1 MAYLIGNRNQ
11 KALFP
16 PAIQDYVGT
25 EDPVRAYN
33 AFVESLDLQEMGFV
47 INPYKAGAH
56 EYHPSTL
63 LKLIVYGYSYGERS
77 SRRLERACYHNLSF
91 MWLVSGVKPDYR
103 TISRF
108 RRENK
113 EAIKQVLK
121 QNVKFCIELDLIEG
135 NTLFVEGSKFR
146 ANASIN
152 NTWDKKRCEKY
163 LEIAEKN
170 IERILEEVEQIDQE
184 EENKGSLV
192 KVKEELQ
199 SQEKLQAKVKEIAER
214 LKETGKDKIN
224 ATDIDSVNG
233 KTRQGSHA
241 IMNCEVSTDKKHGLI
256 VNSEAVSQNN
266 DLNQLSS
273 QVEQCKE
280 TLGKLPVEVVSDS
293 GYFSLKDIE
302 KVPGNV
308 KVIMPS
314 RRQAQK
320 ENNKKT
326 EVEPFGMEEFSYDKE
341 RDVYICPEGKI
352 LENKGIAF
360 GSQEK
365 ISYKAR
371 GKECRECKHFGIC
384 TTSQKGRCVVRMV
397 KQEHL
402 KKRLEEIYHEEE
414 SQKLY
419 KLRKEKAELPF
430 GHMKRNLG
438 AGQFLLRGKEEVNAE
453 LSILSTCFNMAR
465 MITILGVPMLI
476 AKFNSM

>member
-1 MAYLIGNRNQ
+1 MAYIIGNRDQ
-11 KALFP
+11 TALFP
-16 PAIQDYVGT
+16 PAIQEYVGT
-25 EDPVRAYN
+25 EDPVRAYD
-33 AFVESLDLQEMGFV
+33 AFVENLDLQEMGFV

-56 EYHPSTL
+56 EYHPRTL

-91 MWLVSGVKPDYR
+91 MWLVSGIKPDYR

-108 RRENK
+108 RRDNK
-113 EAIKQVLK
+113 EAIKQVLN
-121 QNVKFCIELDLIEG
+121 QNVKFCIEIGLIEG
-135 NTLFVEGSKFR
+135 NTLFVDGSKFR

-152 NTWDKKRCEKY
+152 NTWDEKKCEKY
-163 LEIAEKN
+163 LEIAKKN
-170 IERILEEVEQIDQE
+170 IERILEEAEQIDKE
-184 EENKGSLV
+184 EDSKGSLV
-192 KVKEELQ
+192 KLKEELQ
-199 SQEKLQAKVKEIAER
+199 SQEKLQAKVKEISEK

-241 IMNCEVSTDKKHGLI
+241 IMNCEVSTDEKHGLI

-273 QVEQCKE
+273 QVEQCAE
-280 TLGKLPVEVVSDS
+280 TLGKPPAQVVSDA

-302 KVPGNV
+302 KVPESV

-314 RRQAQK
+314 RKQAQK
-320 ENNKKT
+320 ENKKT
-326 EVEPFGMEEFSYDKE
+326 EVEPFGKEEFQYDEK

-352 LENKGIAF
+352 LKNKGIAF
-360 GSQEK
+360 GSEEK
-365 ISYKAR
+365 ISYKAG
-371 GKECRECKHFGIC
+371 GKECRECRHFGIC
-384 TTSQKGRCVVRMV
+384 TTSKNGRWVVRMV
-397 KQEHL
+397 KQEEL
-402 KKRLEEIYHEEE
+402 KERLEEIYHEEE
-414 SQKLY
+414 NQKLY

-438 AGQFLLRGKEEVNAE
+438 AGQFLLRGKEGVNAE

-465 MITILGVPMLI
+465 MITIISVPMLI

>member
-1 MAYLIGNRNQ
+1 MTYIIGNRNQ
-11 KALFP
+11 KVLFP
-16 PAIQDYVGT
+16 PAIKDYVGS
-25 EDPVRAYN
+25 EDPVRAYD
-33 AFVESLDLQEMGFV
+33 AFVENLDLQEMGFV
-47 INPYKAGAH
+47 TNPDKAGAH
-56 EYHPSTL
+56 EYYPRAI

-91 MWLVSGVKPDYR
+91 MWLVSGIKPDYR

-135 NTLFVEGSKFR
+135 NTLFVDGSKFR

-152 NTWDKKRCEKY
+152 NTWDEKRCEKY
-163 LEIAEKN
+163 IEVAEKN
-170 IERILEEVEQIDQE
+170 IERILEEVEQIDKE
-184 EENKGSLV
+184 EDSKGSLV
-192 KVKEELQ
+192 KLREDLHGH
-199 SQEKLQAKVKEIAER
+199 EKLQAKVKEISKK

-266 DLNQLSS
+266 DLNQLSP
-273 QVEQCKE
+273 QVEQCTA
-280 TLGKLPVEVVSDS
+280 TLGKPPAQVVSDS

-302 KVPGNV
+302 KVPESV

-320 ENNKKT
+320 ENKKA
-326 EVEPFGMEEFSYDKE
+326 EVEPFGKEEFGYDKE

-352 LENKGIAF
+352 LKNKGIAF
-360 GSQEK
+360 GSEEK
-365 ISYKAR
+365 ISYKAT
-371 GKECRECKHFGIC
+371 GKECRKCKHFGIC
-384 TTSQKGRCVVRMV
+384 TTSKNGRWVVRMV
-397 KQEHL
+397 EQEEL
-402 KKRLEEIYHEEE
+402 KERLEEIYHEGE
-414 SQKLY
+414 SQELY

-438 AGQFLLRGKEEVNAE
+438 AGQFLLRGKEGVDAE
-453 LSILSTCFNMAR
+453 ISILSTCFNMAR
-465 MITILGVPMLI
+465 MITIIGVPMLI
-476 AKFNSM
+476 AKLNSM